1 MLDSDKDA
9 DNAGGQESREQR
21 RKKREELRAQE
32 EDVPVPET
40 DDAAQATISEEV
52 REAVPGRI
60 EAAIKE
66 EGKRVKEAPDF
77 AVPETTNIINN
88 TVINNTII
96 NNNTVNNTTI
106 DNSVTEVN
114 IVERVE
120 NRTVLEVGDQ
130 LIVRGDDRPRL
141 RRDSEEVYYDN
152 LAPGPRA

>member
-1 MLDSDKDA
+1 MTVEQEQTELSSKIE
-9 DNAGGQESREQR
+9 AGN
-21 RKKREELRAQE
+21 REE
-32 EDVPVPET
+32 
-40 DDAAQATISEEV
+40 
-52 REAVPGRI
+52 GR
-60 EAAIKE
+60 
-66 EGKRVKEAPDF
+66 RVKKAPEF
-77 AVPETTNIINN
+77 EVPDTTNIINN

-152 LAPGPRA
+152 LARGRVPAPRVTLPGSSTGEV